1 MAQFRLEIKIH
12 KRGAD
17 GSGIMQKA
25 GYNARVALYDDE
37 IGLRTKVPSKS
48 KVEQLAYEKIYLPE
62 NASNKFLN
70 RETLWNEVQNAEK
83 PKGSQMAREFIG
95 NLPNELPLKT
105 QIAILDEFAKYLT
118 NQGMICDAVLHFKK
132 GNVGFHILCP
142 MRKLKANGEV
152 FAPKRANA
160 YVCQNSEGKKKLF
173 IKVGDI
179 NKYNEEHSTDFKR
192 VPLID
197 KDGHQKMRIRKGRKP
212 TPEWERK
219 PIDLTGWNERVD
231 QKSFFDK
238 IKQKDTQV
246 EKWRSKLC
254 EIGNKYLNESNKWI
268 HLSYKRQGLDIL
280 PTKHEGARVRWL
292 ENKEQQRIDSWN
304 KDHPE
309 NQKQYE
315 PVTDIRKYNTA
326 IKQRNELMQRIKHQ
340 INAFKE
346 MLKNKLFSVFQ
357 TNKRQSANALSLAN
371 AQMNRRNQNLNS
383 KHQQNLN
390 RKKANNRGKEQS
402 SKTQIKQRTR

>member
-17 GSGIMQKA
+17 GSGIIQKA

-37 IGLRTKVPSKS
+37 VGLRTKVPSRS
-48 KVEQLAYEKIYLPE
+48 KVEQLAFEKIYLPE
-62 NASNKFLN
+62 NASEKFLN
-70 RETLWNEVQNAEK
+70 CETLWNEVQNAEK

-95 NLPNELPLKT
+95 NLPNELPLNT
-105 QIAILDEFAKYLT
+105 QIAILDEFAKYLS
-118 NQGMICDAVLHFKK
+118 NQGMICDAVLHYKK

-142 MRKLKANGEV
+142 MRKLKDKGDE
-152 FAPKRANA
+152 FSSKRVNA

-179 NKYNEEHSTDFKR
+179 DKYNEEYLTDFKR
-192 VPLID
+192 VPLLD
-197 KDGHQKMRIRKGRKP
+197 KDGNQKMRTRKGRKP
-212 TPEWERK
+212 TPEWERI
-219 PIDLTGWNERVD
+219 PIDLTGWNECVD

-254 EIGNKYLNESNKWI
+254 EIGNRYLNESNKWT

-280 PTKHEGARVRWL
+280 PTKHEGARVRWI
-292 ENKEQQRIDSWN
+292 ENKEQKRIDSWN
-304 KDHPE
+304 KLHPE

-315 PVTDIRKYNTA
+315 PITDIRKHNIA
-326 IKQRNELMQRIKHQ
+326 IKERNELMQRIKYQ

-346 MLKNKLFSVFQ
+346 MLKNKFLSVFQ
-357 TNKRQSANALSLAN
+357 TNKRQSANVRSLAN
-371 AQMNRRNQNLNS
+371 TQKNRQIYNLNS
-383 KHQQNLN
+383 KQHQNLN
-390 RKKANNRGKEQS
+390 RKKANCRGKEQS
-402 SKTQIKQRTR
+402 SKAKIKQHTR

>member
-12 KRGAD
+12 KRGSD

-37 IGLRTKVPSKS
+37 VGLRTKVPSKS

-62 NASNKFLN
+62 NASDKFLN

-142 MRKLKANGEV
+142 MRKLKAKGEA

-197 KDGHQKMRIRKGRKP
+197 KDGNQTMRIRKGRKP

-254 EIGNKYLNESNKWI
+254 EIGNRYLNSDNKWT
-268 HLSYKRQGLDIL
+268 HLSYKRQGIDIL
-280 PTKHEGARVRWL
+280 PTKHEGARVQWL
-292 ENKEQQRIDSWN
+292 ENKEQQRIYSWN
-304 KDHPE
+304 KHHPE

-315 PVTDIRKYNTA
+315 PVTDIRKHNIA
-326 IKQRNELMQRIKHQ
+326 IKQRNELLQRIKHQ

-346 MLKNKLFSVFQ
+346 MLKNKLLSVFQ
-357 TNKRQSANALSLAN
+357 TNKTQSANARLFAR
-371 AQMNRRNQNLNS
+371 AQKNQRAQNLNS

-390 RKKANNRGKEQS
+390 KRKVNNRGKEQS